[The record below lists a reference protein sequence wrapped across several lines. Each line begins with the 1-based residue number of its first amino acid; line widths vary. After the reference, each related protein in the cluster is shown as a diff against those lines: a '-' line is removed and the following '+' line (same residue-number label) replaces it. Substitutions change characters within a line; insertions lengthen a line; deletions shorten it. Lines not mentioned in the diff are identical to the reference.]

1 MCEWKPDFETLNTRV
16 DGIETRLTQVEHD
29 VGKMRAESQDGFRA
43 INASIANLAHDFG
56 NRMNNIDKRLVEE
69 KEKWGATLREV
80 VVWTVR
86 LVLLGCA
93 VAMGVT
99 AYKSIFAL
107 GGS

>member
-29 VGKMRAESQDGFRA
+29 VGEMRSESQDGFRA

-99 AYKSIFAL
+99 AYKSIFAM